1 MNNKE
6 KKNKYNREIYK
17 NNKEEFKKDNRW
29 VRRTRR
35 GTYRT
40 RLNNPSVV
48 GAMNNLFRYQAI
60 QVEDLEDVYYQIQDG
75 KVKWLVKFPL
85 VTKPLKSNKT
95 SKGKLDTD
103 DMLTMKLRMKEC
115 KSKEELYDKYYQQYT
130 TASFLKIL
138 KLAVEDIKKDR
149 R

>member
-75 KVKWLVKFPL
+75 KVKWLVKTLWFVNL
-85 VTKPLKSNKT
+85 VLSVLISISPPVAVSMIILVCW
-95 SKGKLDTD
+95 TD
-103 DMLTMKLRMKEC
+103 WYLLTWFVMN
-115 KSKEELYDKYYQQYT
+115 S
-130 TASFLKIL
+130 
-138 KLAVEDIKKDR
+138 
-149 R
+149 